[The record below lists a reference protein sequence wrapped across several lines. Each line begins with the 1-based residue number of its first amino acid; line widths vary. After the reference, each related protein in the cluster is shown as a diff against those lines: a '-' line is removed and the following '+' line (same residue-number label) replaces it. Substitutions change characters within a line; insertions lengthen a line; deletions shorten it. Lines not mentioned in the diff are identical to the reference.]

1 MANMIP
7 TKATAIVFTAPGE
20 VSLTEHRLPP
30 CGDADIVT
38 ETLYTCVSPGTEL
51 RMLAGHYGADG
62 QFPYLPGYNSIGRVV
77 AVGPKAQ
84 GYRVGDLVSAINPR
98 GNEDIKAL
106 YGAHASHQVLATDI
120 DQRPVL
126 LPDGATA
133 LDYAVTEIASIS
145 YRGVTA
151 ARPQSGETAIV
162 IGQGMIGAFSAAW
175 LVAAGCRV
183 GVIDLEASRL
193 ERARKLGASAAI
205 TAAQPDTLDRAL
217 LFTRYG
223 ADIVVE
229 ASGSTPG
236 VKLAYQL
243 LRQKPKMPA
252 GQYVREPI
260 HYFSHDWPRLVWQAN
275 YLEEVALNPHGCLI
289 SEGVTTIA
297 SGDRGIED
305 RHRVIEELRRG
316 SIRGADFIDKL
327 VSPREAA
334 AAYAGLQ
341 ARTHFSVVF
350 DWSKLNA

>member
-1 MANMIP
+1 MIP
-7 TKATAIVFTAPGE
+7 TKASALLFTAPGQ
-20 VSLTEHRLPP
+20 VSLTRHALPEAGP
-30 CGDADIVT
+30 ADIVT

-51 RMLAGHYGADG
+51 RMLAGHYGAAG
-62 QFPYLPGYNSIGRVV
+62 QFPYLPGYNSIGRVI
-77 AVGPKAQ
+77 AVGPQAR

-98 GNEDIKAL
+98 SNPDIKAL

-126 LPDGATA
+126 LPDGANP
-133 LDYAVTEIASIS
+133 LDYVVTEIASIS
-145 YRGVTA
+145 FRGVTA
-151 ARPQSGETAIV
+151 ARPQRGETALV
-162 IGQGMIGAFSAAW
+162 IGQGLIGAFSAAW

-183 GVIDLEASRL
+183 GVIDLEESRL
-193 ERARKLGASAAI
+193 ARARRFGAAIAI

-236 VKLAYQL
+236 VKLAHQL
-243 LRQKPKMPA
+243 VRQKPKMPA
-252 GQYVREPI
+252 GQYVREPV
-260 HYFSHDWPRLVWQAN
+260 HFFAHDWPRLIWQAN
-275 YLEEVALNPHGCLI
+275 YLEDVSLNPHGCQI
-289 SEGVTTIA
+289 SEGITTIA

-316 SIRGADFIDKL
+316 SIRASDFIDR
-327 VSPREAA
+327 VAAPADAA

-341 ARTHFSVVF
+341 SRQLFSVVF
-350 DWSKLNA
+350 DWSQHKA

>member
-1 MANMIP
+1 MIP
-7 TKATAIVFTAPGE
+7 PQALAIVFTAPGE
-20 VSLTEHRLPP
+20 VSLTQHRLPECAP
-30 CGDADIVT
+30 ADIVT

-62 QFPYLPGYNSIGRVV
+62 QFPYLPGYNSIGRVLH
-77 AVGPKAQ
+77 VGEKAQ

-98 GNEDIKAL
+98 PTPDYKSL

-126 LPDGATA
+126 LPDSAHP

-151 ARPQSGETAIV
+151 ARPQAGETALV

-183 GVIDLEASRL
+183 GVIDLEQSRL
-193 ERARKLGASAAI
+193 DRARTFGAATTI
-205 TAAQPDTLDRAL
+205 TAAQPDTFDRAL
-217 LFTRYG
+217 LFTRHG

-243 LRQKPKMPA
+243 LRRKPMMPA
-252 GQYVREPI
+252 GQYVREPV
-260 HYFSHDWPRLVWQAN
+260 HYFAHDWPRLVWQAN
-275 YLEEVALNPHGCLI
+275 YLEDVALNPHGCLI
-289 SEGVTTIA
+289 SEGVTLIA
-297 SGDRGIED
+297 PGDRGIED
-305 RHRVIEELRRG
+305 RHRVIEALRRG
-316 SIRGADFIDKL
+316 QLKASDFIDQL
-327 VSPREAA
+327 VSPQEAP

-341 ARTHFSVVF
+341 SRQHFSVVF